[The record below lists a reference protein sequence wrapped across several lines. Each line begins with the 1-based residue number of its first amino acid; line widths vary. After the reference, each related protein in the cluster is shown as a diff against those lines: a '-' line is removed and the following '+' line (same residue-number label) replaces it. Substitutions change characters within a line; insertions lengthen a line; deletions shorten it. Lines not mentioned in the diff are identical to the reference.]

1 MITIRN
7 SVNLFSYQVCI
18 LLRQYFDLCWYM
30 FTGWDHKRQDFR
42 FQRQD
47 GLAFSFWWFSRDDHQ
62 ITRIIKLSADAISS
76 MSSTPGY
83 QAPQLTLSRDA
94 PQWEM
99 PHNVP
104 WGHWWLMV
112 NHGQATQKAANLKL
126 RTTELAIA
134 RFADRDCH
142 HHHHHHQHQHQHLK
156 LSSNIV
162 TIISIIETPWLWS
175 LWLPLFSV
183 VINTW
188 GLGSRA
194 STFDLSCG
202 SYSGKG
208 R

>member
-7 SVNLFSYQVCI
+7 SVALFSYQVCSPLQHYSDI
-18 LLRQYFDLCWYM
+18 CWYM
-30 FTGWDHKRQDFR
+30 FTGWDPTKQDFR

-62 ITRIIKLSADAISS
+62 ITRIIKLSADAMSS

-104 WGHWWLMV
+104 WGHWWLVV

-126 RTTELAIA
+126 RCQKRCVTVMFRPTNGCSWHGSNSN
-134 RFADRDCH
+134 F
-142 HHHHHHQHQHQHLK
+142 QK
-156 LSSNIV
+156 FLSNQI
-162 TIISIIETPWLWS
+162 L
-175 LWLPLFSV
+175 
-183 VINTW
+183 
-188 GLGSRA
+188 
-194 STFDLSCG
+194 
-202 SYSGKG
+202 
-208 R
+208 